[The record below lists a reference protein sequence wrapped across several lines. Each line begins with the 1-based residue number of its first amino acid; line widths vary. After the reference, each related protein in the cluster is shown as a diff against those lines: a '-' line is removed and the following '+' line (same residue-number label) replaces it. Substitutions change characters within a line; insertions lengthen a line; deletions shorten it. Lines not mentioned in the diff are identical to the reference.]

1 MTDITAAAGEARMA
15 RGIDAQ
21 RRAFLDNAFERHLGP
36 ESRGDLAGI
45 VASYSKGGHL
55 NFNGAIYDTP
65 ERLLH
70 FHRAVGFD
78 GQGLIANLSGT
89 ITHISYT
96 YSSVIVEYAM
106 VGTITAEL
114 GGAPAGRRMST
125 PACGVY
131 EFDEDGA
138 LASERIYMDTGNWLA
153 QPIFR
158 P

>member
-1 MTDITAAAGEARMA
+1 MVDVVRQPGRVRLILNAPHGNAITD
-15 RGIDAQ
+15 
-21 RRAFLDNAFERHLGP
+21 
-36 ESRGDLAGI
+36 
-45 VASYSKGGHL
+45 
-55 NFNGAIYDTP
+55 
-65 ERLLH
+65 
-70 FHRAVGFD
+70 
-78 GQGLIANLSGT
+78 
-89 ITHISYT
+89 
-96 YSSVIVEYAM
+96 AM